1 MHMKVLD
8 ERPTDLD
15 GQPESSE
22 AAAQALFEEARRLRR
37 LRHRRWG
44 ILVTIVGVI
53 AATIVVTLGHTG
65 GSRGTPH
72 RAQNDP
78 TIPTRTAAIPREV
91 VVWRNFRIEVVSSTT
106 GRLIRTLAPDAG
118 LNRFTPQPAVSPGG
132 TVYFDEAHDVNGIP
146 DEQILSVPLSGGQV
160 TGVADGHDP
169 AVSPDGSYLAY
180 LTYADITNVGQGV
193 AVRDLRTGATKIWR
207 YSTVGPD
214 ITGLSWSPGSQE
226 VSFTTTMPTPDNRS
240 LTVGAWVL
248 NASTPAGSLDAARKI
263 PLAPGMAW
271 AGYVNRADGIGVTQH
286 WAGTIPSP
294 TFGLSVVDATSG
306 RVIARLP
313 HVSGRLAVGNVFD
326 GAEGA
331 VQIDPSG
338 QHLALVE
345 VGSGS
350 GALYRWTIGSNPNR
364 ISTDPVEIA
373 TGVIGA
379 AWVPTR

>member
-78 TIPTRTAAIPREV
+78 TIPTRTAAIPLEV

-106 GRLIRTLAPDAG
+106 GRLIRTLAPDGG

-169 AVSPDGSYLAY
+169 GLVPM
-180 LTYADITNVGQGV
+180 
-193 AVRDLRTGATKIWR
+193 GAIW
-207 YSTVGPD
+207 P
-214 ITGLSWSPGSQE
+214 I
-226 VSFTTTMPTPDNRS
+226 
-240 LTVGAWVL
+240 
-248 NASTPAGSLDAARKI
+248 
-263 PLAPGMAW
+263 
-271 AGYVNRADGIGVTQH
+271 
-286 WAGTIPSP
+286 
-294 TFGLSVVDATSG
+294 
-306 RVIARLP
+306 
-313 HVSGRLAVGNVFD
+313 
-326 GAEGA
+326 
-331 VQIDPSG
+331 
-338 QHLALVE
+338 
-345 VGSGS
+345 
-350 GALYRWTIGSNPNR
+350 
-364 ISTDPVEIA
+364 
-373 TGVIGA
+373 
-379 AWVPTR
+379 

>member
-1 MHMKVLD
+1 M
-8 ERPTDLD
+8 
-15 GQPESSE
+15 
-22 AAAQALFEEARRLRR
+22 
-37 LRHRRWG
+37 
-44 ILVTIVGVI
+44 
-53 AATIVVTLGHTG
+53 
-65 GSRGTPH
+65 
-72 RAQNDP
+72 
-78 TIPTRTAAIPREV
+78 
-91 VVWRNFRIEVVSSTT
+91 
-106 GRLIRTLAPDAG
+106 
-118 LNRFTPQPAVSPGG
+118 
-132 TVYFDEAHDVNGIP
+132 
-146 DEQILSVPLSGGQV
+146 PLSGGQV

-169 AVSPDGSYLAY
+169 AVSPDGSFLAY

-214 ITGLSWSPGSQE
+214 ITGLSWSPDSQE
-226 VSFTTTMPTPDNRS
+226 VSFTTTTPTPDNRS

-248 NASTPAGSLDAARKI
+248 NASTPLVRWTQ
-263 PLAPGMAW
+263 PERYRLRLEWPG
-271 AGYVNRADGIGVTQH
+271 RATSIAVDGIGVTQH
-286 WAGTIPSP
+286 WAGTIPSS

-313 HVSGRLAVGNVFD
+313 HVSGQLAVGNVFD

-364 ISTDPVEIA
+364 VSTDPVRIA

>member
-1 MHMKVLD
+1 MKVLD
-8 ERPTDLD
+8 ERPTDFD
-15 GQPESSE
+15 VQPQAESGE

-37 LRHRRWG
+37 LRYRRRG
-44 ILVTIVGVI
+44 ILVTMVGVL

-78 TIPTRTAAIPREV
+78 STPARTAAIPREL
-91 VVWRNFRIEVVSSTT
+91 VVWKDFSIEVVSSTT

-118 LNRFTPQPAVSPGG
+118 LNRFTPQPAVSPSG
-132 TVYFDEAHDVNGIP
+132 TVFFDEAHDVNGIP
-146 DEQILSVPLSGGQV
+146 DEQIQSVPLSGGQV
-160 TGVADGHDP
+160 TSVADGHDP
-169 AVSPDGSYLAY
+169 AVSPDGSFLAY

-214 ITGLSWSPGSQE
+214 ITGLSWSPDSQD
-226 VSFTTTMPTPDNRS
+226 VSFTTTTPTPDNRS

-248 NASTPAGSLDAARKI
+248 NASTPTGSLDAARKI

-286 WAGTIPSP
+286 WAGTIPSSS
-294 TFGLSVVDATSG
+294 FGLSVVDATSG
-306 RVIARLP
+306 RVIASLP
-313 HVSGRLAVGNVFD
+313 HVSGQLAVGNVLD

-350 GALYRWTIGSNPNR
+350 GSLYRWTIGSIPNR
-364 ISTDPVEIA
+364 ISTDPVQIA
-373 TGVIGA
+373 TGIIGA